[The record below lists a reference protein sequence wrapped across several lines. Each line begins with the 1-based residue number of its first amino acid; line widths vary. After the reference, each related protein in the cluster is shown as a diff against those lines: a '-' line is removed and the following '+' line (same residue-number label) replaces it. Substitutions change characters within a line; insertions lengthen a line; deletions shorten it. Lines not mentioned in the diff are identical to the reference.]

1 MNINKSRT
9 TRTLFIALLCI
20 FHTFQTFA
28 QGYIDED
35 FLDIIENNARFML
48 AEQPQVFNNNSMP
61 AKWNNNSAVIIGY
74 SRNILFDR
82 KSSGGFFSRRERSLY
97 FFEKTHFKIRL
108 NDNNAVNAFSEI
120 FFRYGSKED
129 GFIARITKPGDTAI
143 NIDLKTAVG
152 VEENSEIPEY
162 FKSYFD
168 QEMARS
174 GYKYYKVP
182 VSNLEPGDI
191 LEYVTTTK
199 SKLDVTAS
207 GYIEFSPNY
216 EVCNKEY
223 PILYNEI
230 TLETDD
236 KAFFKSLSL
245 NGAPGF
251 KKENS
256 TEGFFRY
263 VFVDKERDTEKDVNF
278 VSPFLQYPL
287 VKFQVI
293 YSNRDDVKGA
303 LVGVKGEVKSGFTK
317 EELARKAWEDY
328 ETVGEM
334 PFTYYYSTVQTY
346 IDQLWT
352 ELVRLGAK
360 NLSEQQ
366 YIDLVYYLLRN
377 KIIFMRDYLSDKK
390 FAYIF
395 GSLLYQRDIKS
406 ELIISINNNIGQLN
420 QVLFEQEI
428 RYIIKAGNK
437 LYFNLTD
444 YSNPAELEENL
455 LNNEAYLLDKP
466 AKKNGIPQIKP
477 FTLPGT
483 AAADNTI
490 EYNINAELSTDV
502 KKLQISRVSSFKG
515 IQKSKNIVSA
525 LKFTSYMFDDY
536 KNYGGQDPAES
547 MKSKQAEEYNN
558 TIRTV
563 NEEYKIQKPEYVKQ
577 SLQREFSQQVSNVRF
592 TILSDGRTQKKSTLS
607 FREEFELPD
616 FVRKAGKKIL
626 VNLSGLTGSQ
636 LQIKKEE
643 RERKYDIDVRS
654 PKTYSWN
661 IQFKI
666 PAGYTAEG
674 LAELNKKVDNEAG
687 SFNCAA
693 KEENGSIMIN
703 VIKCYKVK
711 NVPAVKW
718 NDMLAFIDA
727 AYNSTFK
734 YILLKPKQ

>member
-9 TRTLFIALLCI
+9 TLTLFITVLCI
-20 FHTFQTFA
+20 CYTSGTLA

-35 FLDIIENNARFML
+35 FLDNIENNARFML
-48 AEQPQVFNNNSMP
+48 TEQPNAFSNNTIP
-61 AKWNNNSAVIIGY
+61 AKWNNESAVVLGY
-74 SRNILFDR
+74 SRSILFDR

-108 NDNNAVNAFSEI
+108 NDNNAVNAFSGI
-120 FFRYGSKED
+120 YFRYGSKED

-143 NIDLKTAVG
+143 NIDLKNAVG
-152 VEENSEIPEY
+152 IERGAEIPEY

-168 QEMARS
+168 QEVARS
-174 GYKYYKVP
+174 NYQYYKVP

-223 PILYNEI
+223 PILFNEI
-230 TLETDD
+230 AIETDE

-263 VFVDKERDTEKDVNF
+263 VFTDKDRDTEKDVNF
-278 VSPFLQYPL
+278 ISPFLQYPL

-303 LVGVKGEVKSGFTK
+303 LVGVKGEVKTGFTK

-328 ETVGEM
+328 EMVGDQL
-334 PFTYYYSTVQTY
+334 FSSNYFTVQQF
-346 IDQLWT
+346 IDQCWS
-352 ELVRLGAK
+352 ELVKLGAK
-360 NLSEQQ
+360 DISEQQ
-366 YIDLVYYLLRN
+366 YIDMVYYLLRN
-377 KIIFMRDYLSDKK
+377 KVVFMRDYLSDKR
-390 FAYIF
+390 FAFLF

-406 ELIISINNNIGQLN
+406 ELIISIGNNIGQLK

-437 LYFNLTD
+437 LYFNATD
-444 YSNPAELEENL
+444 YSNPGELEETL
-455 LNNEAYLLDKP
+455 LNNEAYIIEKP
-466 AKKNGIPQIKP
+466 AKKNGIPNIKP
-477 FTLPGT
+477 YTLPGT
-483 AAADNTI
+483 TAADNAA
-490 EYNINAELSTDV
+490 EFNISAELSADM
-502 KKLQISRVSSFKG
+502 KKLLVTRTSSYKG
-515 IQKSKNIVSA
+515 IQKARNIVSA
-525 LKFTSYMFDDY
+525 LKYTPYMFDDY
-536 KNYGGQDPAES
+536 KSYGGADPTEK
-547 MKSKQAEEYNN
+547 MKTKQLEEYNN
-558 TIRTV
+558 SVRTV
-563 NEEYKIQKPEYVKQ
+563 KEEYKTKKPEYVKE
-577 SLQREFSQQVSNVRF
+577 SLQGEFKQQVDNARF
-592 TILSDGRTQKKSTLS
+592 TLLSDGRTQKKSTLT
-607 FREEFELPD
+607 FREEFELND
-616 FVRKAGKKIL
+616 FIRKAGKKYLVIL
-626 VNLSGLTGSQ
+626 VGLTGSQ
-636 LQIKKEE
+636 LQIKKEQ
-643 RERKYDIDVRS
+643 RSRKYDIDVRY
-654 PKTYSWN
+654 PKTYTWN

-674 LAELNKKVDNEAG
+674 LAELNKKIENETG
-687 SFNCAA
+687 SFTCTA
-693 KEENGSIMIN
+693 KEENGSVTIN
-703 VIKCYKVK
+703 VVKCYKAK
-711 NVPAVKW
+711 DIAAAKW